1 MRISATIFSLAC
13 ALGLAN
19 AAAIS
24 NPFQFNIPPATVEE
38 CPTTEPTL
46 PLLKLGPVDIN
57 PNPPQKGHQLTIK
70 GSGTLAEDIVEGA
83 VIDVTVKAGLIK
95 LLTKKFQFCE
105 ESVKVNKPCPV
116 TAGEQTLETTVDLP
130 KEIPPG
136 RYTAFIK
143 VTNPAPA
150 EGETGKLVTCLI
162 AKAQFGIK

>member
-1 MRISATIFSLAC
+1 MRISATIFSLTC

-24 NPFQFNIPPATVEE
+24 NPFQFVPQPATVVE
-38 CPTTEPTL
+38 CPATEPT
-46 PLLKLGPVDIN
+46 LLKLGPVDID

-83 VIDVTVKAGLIK
+83 VIDVVVKVGVVK

-116 TAGEQTLETTVDLP
+116 TAGDQTLETTVDLP
-130 KEIPPG
+130 KEIPIG
-136 RYTAFIK
+136 RYTAIIK
-143 VTNPAPA
+143 VTNPGPT
-150 EGETGKLVTCLI
+150 EGEPGKLVTCLI
-162 AKAQFGIK
+162 AKAQFGIH